1 MIWIFWFFVGFG
13 LTVAGGVSLIIY
25 LNIIPVGLGFIDYL
39 IFIKDKPESYL
50 LLVGILII
58 TFSCFFYPSD

>member
-1 MIWIFWFFVGFG
+1 MWIFWFFVGFG

-25 LNIIPVGLGFIDYL
+25 LNIIPVGLGFVDYL

-50 LLVGILII
+50 LLVGVLII
-58 TFSCFFYPSD
+58 TCSCFFYPSD